1 MIFSVVDS
9 VVAEYD
15 VVEVAFNVSFV
26 VLTIGSVVWTSIFVV
41 ASFDVRVVTIVRL
54 DEGAIVTFIGGSEFV
69 DVSNVI
75 VDVVVFMT
83 VAVFDLVVEAAV
95 VNIRS
100 GVEMVV
106 CVTFVIAV
114 ALVSFVLNDVALV
127 VIVIVVVVVLVE
139 LLAELVVIA
148 FFGSVVFIV
157 VADMA
162 LSTWGIAIL
171 TRPKK
176 G

>member
-1 MIFSVVDS
+1 M
-9 VVAEYD
+9 
-15 VVEVAFNVSFV
+15 
-26 VLTIGSVVWTSIFVV
+26 
-41 ASFDVRVVTIVRL
+41 

-83 VAVFDLVVEAAV
+83 VAVFELLVEAAV
-95 VNIRS
+95 VDIRS

-106 CVTFVIAV
+106 RVTFVIAV
-114 ALVSFVLNDVALV
+114 ALVSFVFNDVAVV
-127 VIVIVVVVVLVE
+127 VIVFVVVVVLLE

-148 FFGSVVFIV
+148 FFGRVVFIV

-162 LSTWGIAIL
+162 LST
-171 TRPKK
+171 
-176 G
+176 